1 MQGGVYK
8 RRLPKCFHAAPS
20 RFRTP
25 PTPHHP
31 IGYHFSLRQQF
42 RHHQYPP
49 KRPYRKCITFAEL
62 PQILHKNASCLRNF
76 RKYNT
81 KMLLICG
88 TSSNV
93 TQRCILL
100 ADFRKYNTKTLLA
113 CGISANIVQ
122 KCILFAELPQM
133 LHKSAFCLRNFRK
146 YDTKTHLA
154 CGTSANS
161 MQIKNTPYY
170 IIAPFAR

>member
-42 RHHQYPP
+42 RHHQYFPE
-49 KRPYRKCITFAEL
+49 RPYRKMHSVCGISANTAQKRILLAEL
-62 PQILHKNASCLRNF
+62 PQI
-76 RKYNT
+76 
-81 KMLLICG
+81 
-88 TSSNV
+88 
-93 TQRCILL
+93 
-100 ADFRKYNTKTLLA
+100 
-113 CGISANIVQ
+113 
-122 KCILFAELPQM
+122 

-146 YDTKTHLA
+146 YCAKTYLTCGTSAKIKQNCMLLAELPQIWYKNTSCLRNFRKYHTKTSFA
-154 CGTSANS
+154 CGTSANG
-161 MQIKNTPYY
+161 MQFKNTPYY